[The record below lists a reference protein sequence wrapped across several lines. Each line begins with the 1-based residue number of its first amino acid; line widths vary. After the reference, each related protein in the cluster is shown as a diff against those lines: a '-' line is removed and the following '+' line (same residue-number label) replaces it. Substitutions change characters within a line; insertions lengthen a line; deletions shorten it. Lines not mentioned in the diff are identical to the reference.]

1 MKEKFHWK
9 KLLKWIPVAVIT
21 VIAGYGLLIA
31 PSKASDHLA
40 DNLKQ
45 EFAEN
50 KKILKEQDKHRQGAG
65 GTKATSAAGEQ
76 KERGEKKSQPKDTR
90 VTMVGDSVMLGA
102 VPSLMDEMPDSI
114 IDAQESRQ
122 VVEAVDILKDLESQD
137 KLGGT
142 VVIELGINSY
152 FAESKGQEIID
163 YLGKDRKIY
172 WVTVYGKYLQDQ
184 TKINDVIADLAKQN
198 DNVEV
203 IRWDQEGEKHPEWFY
218 NDGIHLNG
226 EGRVGFAQV
235 ISSAL
240 QKKDK

>member
-1 MKEKFHWK
+1 MKEKFNWK
-9 KLLKWIPVAVIT
+9 KWLKWILVIVIT
-21 VIAGYGLLIA
+21 VIAGYGLVIA

-45 EFAEN
+45 EFAQN
-50 KKILKEQDKHRQGAG
+50 KKMLKEQEKSR
-65 GTKATSAAGEQ
+65 
-76 KERGEKKSQPKDTR
+76 KKSSDAKEASSEETSKKEDAKSKPADTR

-102 VPSLMDEMPDSI
+102 VPSLMEELPDSI

-122 VVEAVDILKDLESQD
+122 VVEAMDILKDLQSQD

-184 TKINDVIADLAKQN
+184 TKINDVIMDLAKQN

-226 EGRVGFAQV
+226 EGRTGFAQV
-235 ISSAL
+235 IHSAL
-240 QKKDK
+240 EGDTK